1 MGYFNSFS
9 TRIPLALVG
18 AILYSLLTYSIILI
32 LNLSIEWA
40 IFASIFVFL
49 FYFGSRLVILFS
61 GVDSPY
67 YSRKGKVISKDE
79 SEKDP
84 FCRTTRWVG
93 TFYHYHDFALFGFLV
108 AIAIVFLVTLIIDGS
123 AGKPV
128 GYTIENLW
136 NTLLSLP

>member
-18 AILYSLLTYSIILI
+18 AILYSLLTYSILLI

-49 FYFGSRLVILFS
+49 FYFGSRIVILFS

-67 YSRKGKVISKDE
+67 YSRKGNVSKDE
-79 SEKDP
+79 GEKNP
-84 FCRTTRWVG
+84 FYRTTRWVG
-93 TFYHYHDFALFGFLV
+93 TFYHYHDFVLFGFLV
-108 AIAIVFLVTLIIDGS
+108 AVAIVFLVTLIIDGS
-123 AGKPV
+123 AGKSV

-136 NTLLSLP
+136 NTLLPLPR